1 MKPTKPVFVALL
13 LAAGCSSGPP
23 QVITGR
29 ISPDFPMTVT
39 KVVVRHGNTTVAS
52 SPIAADDTFRL
63 EVPAHS
69 GLRLALVGEAH
80 STVVFPRQAGTL
92 DTAFV
97 IRGSGADFDLGM
109 VRFVGAAPAT
119 AFVFK
124 PGSTTGGG
132 GAECEDGHDASGAV
146 CVDDEDSDNNT
157 CGQDDQQEGDHED
170 GDANDGEHDDGETND
185 DGEQADDGPDVGDA
199 VAEHNFPADGCNDD
213 EQDGE
218 SNDD

>member
-1 MKPTKPVFVALL
+1 MKLTGPVFIALS

-29 ISPDFPMTVT
+29 ISRDFPMTVT
-39 KVVVRHGNTTVAS
+39 KVVVIHGNTTVAS

-69 GLRLALVGEAH
+69 GLRLALVGEGH
-80 STVVFPRQAGTL
+80 SGIVFPRQPGTL
-92 DTAFV
+92 DTAFAV
-97 IRGSGADFDLGM
+97 RGHGDDFDLGM

-119 AFVFK
+119 LFVFR

-132 GAECEDGHDASGAV
+132 GAQCEDGHDASGAV
-146 CVDDEDSDNNT
+146 CVDDEDDNNNT
-157 CGQDDQQEGDHED
+157 CGQDDQQEGEHDD
-170 GDANDGEHDDGETND
+170 GDANEGNEGETND
-185 DGEQADDGPDVGDA
+185 DGEQADEGPDVGDA
-199 VAEHNFPADGCNDD
+199 VAEHNFPADGCSDD
-213 EQDGE
+213 HQDGE